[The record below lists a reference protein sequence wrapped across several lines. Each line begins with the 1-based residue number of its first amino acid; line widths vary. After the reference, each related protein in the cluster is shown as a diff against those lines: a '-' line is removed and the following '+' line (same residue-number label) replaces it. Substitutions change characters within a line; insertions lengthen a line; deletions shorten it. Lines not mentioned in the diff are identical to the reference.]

1 MTYLLTPH
9 LLEDR
14 LPDLG
19 CPHHHPSVHQT
30 KPEGVADNR
39 AHNLC
44 KVVTEDWISHETF
57 CLTAK
62 LTFVSKSDSSSK
74 VKYVSA

>member
-30 KPEGVADNR
+30 KPEGVAD
-39 AHNLC
+39 
-44 KVVTEDWISHETF
+44 VVT
-57 CLTAK
+57 
-62 LTFVSKSDSSSK
+62 
-74 VKYVSA
+74 SAIDLGTNQELV